1 MLHQLCHDAV
11 QCTHY
16 KGTVTHAPCHGPSYA
31 LPPSLVPGRTFSSN
45 FPTSVSYKPQR
56 QAQPVTRIVH
66 DDKWSTIS
74 VIAIFTQT
82 SNCPCKKPHGLT
94 PPPSIAALAW
104 TISCEAEVLK
114 NPTLPIFAKPPPHHT
129 TTSIL
134 LSLPCH
140 QVHYYHAITASVTL
154 EVNVA

>member
-66 DDKWSTIS
+66 DSTFSTRLRAQRIRVNGGRHS
-74 VIAIFTQT
+74 L
-82 SNCPCKKPHGLT
+82 PLT
-94 PPPSIAALAW
+94 FHPL
-104 TISCEAEVLK
+104 EAE
-114 NPTLPIFAKPPPHHT
+114 PICIAKIVVRSAST
-129 TTSIL
+129 FMEQLTSMKRRQIGDVINFL
-134 LSLPCH
+134 
-140 QVHYYHAITASVTL
+140 
-154 EVNVA
+154 VA